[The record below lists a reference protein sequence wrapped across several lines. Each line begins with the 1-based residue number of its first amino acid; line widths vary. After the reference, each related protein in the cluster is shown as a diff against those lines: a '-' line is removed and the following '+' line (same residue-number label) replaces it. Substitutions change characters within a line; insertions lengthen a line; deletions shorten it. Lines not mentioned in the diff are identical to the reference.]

1 MPRAAS
7 GESIASWFREYYRAN
22 PRAIKI
28 KSNEAVL
35 ASWEAAHP
43 GQEVTKQIKQS
54 MANVKSD
61 MKKKRRRR
69 RKAVAQEGGAVAV
82 TSPRTSRVNTASLER
97 LELAIDRCLDMA
109 RGLENPKLEKVIKNL
124 RFARNDVVLISGEE

>member
-1 MPRAAS
+1 MPRPAS
-7 GESIASWFREYYRAN
+7 GESIASWFREYYHGN
-22 PRAIKI
+22 PKALKT

-35 ASWEAAHP
+35 ASWQAAHP
-43 GQEVTKQIKQS
+43 GQEVTTRIKQS
-54 MANVKSD
+54 MANVKST

-69 RKAVAQEGGAVAV
+69 KAATPESGAVAV
-82 TSPRTSRVNTASLER
+82 TSPRTARINTANLER